1 MPDAAPSPAPKRK
14 PWIPLLVLVSFVA
27 PIVIAY
33 WFAILHPEAVPR
45 KLVNRGTLLEPPV
58 ALVEG
63 PARADFEAMARQP
76 DEWSLLYFTAGPC
89 DARCAAQLDLAGTIR
104 ALIGAQGKRV
114 HLLALLDEAP
124 AAVPPLVKVMNQP
137 TARAALASEL
147 GRRLGAPP
155 MAGYVF
161 LDARH
166 LAMMFFSTD
175 APPGDIKED
184 LKRLLRASS
193 VR

>member
-14 PWIPLLVLVSFVA
+14 PWIPLLVVVSFVA

-63 PARADFEAMARQP
+63 PARNKFEAMTRQP

-89 DARCAAQLDLAGTIR
+89 DQTCAAQLELAGTIR

-124 AAVPPLVKVMNQP
+124 ATAPPLVTVVDQP
-137 TARAALASEL
+137 AARAALSTEL

-155 MAGYVF
+155 AAGYVF

-166 LAMMFFSTD
+166 LAMMFFPSD